1 MIQFNEYKSSSY
13 WLARSR
19 RNRIANAILGKIVP
33 TIVVAIVFIGIWG
46 GV

>member
-19 RNRIANAILGKIVP
+19 RNRIANAILLMVF
-33 TIVVAIVFIGIWG
+33 VAIVLICIYR

>member
-1 MIQFNEYKSSSY
+1 MIQFNEYKSPSY

-19 RNRIANAILGKIVP
+19 RNRIANAILLMAF
-33 TIVVAIVFIGIWG
+33 VAIVLICIYG

>member
-19 RNRIANAILGKIVP
+19 RNRIANAILG
-33 TIVVAIVFIGIWG
+33 TIAVAIVLIGIWG